1 MREQFALILESLR
14 NSWFLIA
21 TWSPR
26 VLVAVL
32 LLIVGWLL
40 ARGVQRLIVRVLR
53 LLRLETAAERTGVDD
68 FLVRGGVR
76 FTIVTLVGQV
86 FYWGLLLI
94 FTIAV
99 FNVLGLAVGPEV
111 SARLGGFLPRILA
124 ALAVLVFGGLVTR
137 FIRGFLEAYLGNVG
151 VKGGTGIAWM
161 VQIALLAFVA
171 VLALEQ
177 LGIATTLLVSAFQLA
192 FGGLCLA
199 LALAFGLGGRAWAE
213 SILEKTRT
221 KR

>member
-14 NSWFLIA
+14 NSWYLVAAWI
-21 TWSPR
+21 PR

-32 LLIVGWLL
+32 LLIIGWLL
-40 ARGVQRLIVRVLR
+40 ARGVQRLVVKVLR

-68 FLVRGGVR
+68 FLIRGGVR
-76 FTIVTLVGQV
+76 FTVVTLVGQV
-86 FYWGLLLI
+86 FYWGLLLV

-99 FNVLGLAVGPEV
+99 FNVLGLTMGPELMD
-111 SARLGGFLPRILA
+111 RLASFVPRVIA
-124 ALAVLVFGGLVTR
+124 ALAVLVFGILGAR
-137 FIRGFLEAYLGNVG
+137 FIAGFVEAYLGNVG
-151 VKGGTGIAWM
+151 MKGGSGIGWM

-177 LGIATTLLVSAFQLA
+177 LGIAVTLLVSAFQLA

-213 SILEKTRT
+213 SILEKTRS